1 MKRIKVII
9 MGAAGRDFH
18 NFNMYFR
25 DNERYEVV
33 AFTAAQ
39 IPNIEGRRYPSEL
52 AGRLYPKGIPISPEE
67 ELPQLIAEHKVD
79 QVVFAYSD
87 ISHIDLMHKGSQVL
101 ARGADFR
108 LMGNHRIY
116 LEAKVPVISVCAVRT
131 GSGKS
136 PATRKI
142 CAILKER
149 DVCVV
154 AIRHPMPYGDL
165 VRQRVQRFATYED
178 LDKHDCTIE
187 EREEYEPLID
197 NGIIVYAGVDYE
209 AILRQAENEA
219 AVIVWDGG
227 NNDLPFIRSDLHI
240 VIADPLRPG
249 HESLYHPGEANVRM
263 ADVVIINKAH
273 TADRKDILSVREN
286 VHRMNPRALVIE
298 AASPITVDSPGLIRG
313 KRVLV
318 VEDGPTVTHGEMS
331 YGAGTIAAEDNGAE
345 IIDPRPYAVGSIAEL
360 YSRFRHLGDILPAM
374 GYGEEQVRELEETIN
389 RADCDVVIAGTPV
402 DLRRVIK
409 VNKPI
414 VRVHYELAEIGHPD
428 LREII
433 EERIGILLAQCKKDR
448 RIP

>member
-1 MKRIKVII
+1 M
-9 MGAAGRDFH
+9 
-18 NFNMYFR
+18 
-25 DNERYEVV
+25 
-33 AFTAAQ
+33 
-39 IPNIEGRRYPSEL
+39 
-52 AGRLYPKGIPISPEE
+52 
-67 ELPQLIAEHKVD
+67 
-79 QVVFAYSD
+79 
-87 ISHIDLMHKGSQVL
+87 VL
-101 ARGADFR
+101 ASGADFR
-108 LMGNHRIY
+108 LMGNPSIY
-116 LEAKVPVISVCAVRT
+116 LESKVPVISVCAVRT

-149 DVCVV
+149 DICVV

-165 VRQRVQRFATYED
+165 VRQRVQRYANYDD
-178 LDKHDCTIE
+178 LDRNECTIE

-209 AILRQAENEA
+209 AILRQAEKEA

-227 NNDLPFIRSDLHI
+227 NNDLPFIRSNLHI

-298 AASPITVDSPGLIRG
+298 AASPITMDSPGLIRG

-318 VEDGPTVTHGEMS
+318 VEDGPTVTHGGMS
-331 YGAGTIAAEDNGAE
+331 YGAGTIAAEDHGAE

-360 YSRFRHLGDILPAM
+360 YSKFRHLGYILPAM

-414 VRVHYELAEIGHPD
+414 VRVHYELVEIGHPD

-433 EERIGILLAQCKKDR
+433 EDRIGILLAQCDQNR
-448 RIP
+448 RIH